1 MSELLDQ
8 TRSCTG
14 NNVGHSND
22 GMVVEGSPGAGSRA
36 TIKPLPKCEVA
47 AVATRNHCVAC
58 SVSAAAAAAAASG
71 GPLVHLMRA
80 AVLSSGEHA

>member
-8 TRSCTG
+8 TKSCTG

-22 GMVVEGSPGAGSRA
+22 GLVVEGSPGAGSRA

-47 AVATRNHCVAC
+47 AVATRNHCVAYTW
-58 SVSAAAAAAAASG
+58 SKRKNEM
-71 GPLVHLMRA
+71 HLQQEIQHRKRRK
-80 AVLSSGEHA
+80 LKQPP